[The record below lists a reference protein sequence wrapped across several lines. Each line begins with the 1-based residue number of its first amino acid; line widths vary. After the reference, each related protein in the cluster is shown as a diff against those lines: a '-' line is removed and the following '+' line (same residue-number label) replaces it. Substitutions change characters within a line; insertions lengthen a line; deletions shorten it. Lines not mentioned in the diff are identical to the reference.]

1 MVVDI
6 RVPGNIGIFRAA
18 IGLCHVAGRKEP
30 VHRLRKRFTQQ

>member
-6 RVPGNIGIFRAA
+6 RVPGNTGIFDAA
-18 IGLCHVAGRKEP
+18 MGLCHVAGLDNP